1 MALSLCLHLCFH
13 RDLMTVCVFLFCLFW
28 GFFFLVACVFN
39 MRVGEEGVN
48 E

>member
-1 MALSLCLHLCFH
+1 MSPPVFSQGLDDCLCFFV
-13 RDLMTVCVFLFCLFW
+13 LSFLGF
-28 GFFFLVACVFN
+28 FFFLVACVFN